1 MLPKKLEATLLYAQN
16 IEIVKVGPLRLFKAI
31 LDRIG
36 VISTINA
43 ALQWDES
50 QWKISP
56 GTLIAAMMMAVFC
69 GRRALF
75 SLNRGYARQDLEL
88 LFGRGGLSVED
99 FNDDCLG
106 RALDRLAEA
115 DFNAIFGSI
124 VLRAFA
130 EYGLTAGALHADT
143 TSVLVYGEYADQNE
157 DAPFI
162 LANGHS
168 KDHRPDLKQFKYGLA
183 AT

>member
-1 MLPKKLEATLLYAQN
+1 MYAEN
-16 IEIVKVGPLRLFKAI
+16 IEVVKVGPLRLFKAI

-36 VISTINA
+36 AVQTVNNTVK
-43 ALQWDES
+43 WDDA

-56 GTLIAAMMMAVFC
+56 GTLVAAMMMAVFC

-75 SLNRGYARQDLEL
+75 SLNRLYARQDLEL
-88 LFGRGGLSVED
+88 LFGRTDLSAED

-115 DFNAIFGSI
+115 DFNAIFGGI

-130 EYGLTAGALHADT
+130 EYGLIADTIHADT
-143 TSVLVYGEYADQNE
+143 TSVSVYGDYADQDE

-162 LANGHS
+162 LAKGHS
-168 KDHRPDLKQFKYGLA
+168 KDHRPDLKQFKYGQIGRA
-183 AT
+183 HV

>member
-75 SLNRGYARQDLEL
+75 SLNRVYARQDLEL
-88 LFGRGGLSVED
+88 LFGRGRLSVED

-106 RALDRLAEA
+106 CALDRLAEA

-124 VLRAFA
+124 VLR
-130 EYGLTAGALHADT
+130 LPNT
-143 TSVLVYGEYADQNE
+143 V
-157 DAPFI
+157 
-162 LANGHS
+162 
-168 KDHRPDLKQFKYGLA
+168 
-183 AT
+183 